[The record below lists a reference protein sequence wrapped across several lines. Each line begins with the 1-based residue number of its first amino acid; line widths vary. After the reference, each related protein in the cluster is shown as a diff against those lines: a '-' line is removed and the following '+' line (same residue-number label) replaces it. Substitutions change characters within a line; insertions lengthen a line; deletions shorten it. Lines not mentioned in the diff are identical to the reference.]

1 MAKKSGKFFLTNVLG
16 DSFKI
21 FFFDIFLPLSKIIL
35 FDIFQDDDMQILVD
49 Q

>member
-1 MAKKSGKFFLTNVLG
+1 MAKKSGKIFLTNVLC

-21 FFFDIFLPLSKIIL
+21 IFFVFFLPLSKIIL